1 VLWYGSSAMRPIE
14 LPPLEPPVWARGGH
28 AQTLLGV
35 WLPERA
41 PRLSAGEDGVT
52 RHEVRLSDGDRLVT
66 LEAAAR
72 TAAQTATRAAPLSGW
87 VVHLFH
93 GLTGSSDSG
102 YIRRAAERLRAAGHI
117 VIAANHRGA
126 GPGAGLARG
135 MYHSGVAADVRAVLA
150 AGRARHPERRHAAIG
165 YSLSGNALLLALG
178 RDRADLPDAAIAV
191 NPPVDLAG
199 CVARLM
205 RPSNRLYDLNFVRG
219 CSAQLR
225 ARVASGLLP
234 LQPEFSWR
242 DTIRDFDERV
252 TAPLGGFADAADY
265 YARCSA
271 RPWLRHI
278 AVPTAILTSKDDPLI
293 DWRAV
298 GDAPRS
304 DRVHAVVVP
313 HGGHMGYL
321 TRRGAGHRRWLEGAL
336 ERLLAGV
343 VSAAERG

>member
-1 VLWYGSSAMRPIE
+1 MEGLV
-14 LPPLEPPVWARGGH
+14 LPPLRPPVWARGGH

-35 WLPERA
+35 WLPDDA
-41 PRLSAGEDGVT
+41 PVLTAGVGRVE
-52 RHEVRLSDGDRLVT
+52 RHEVSLADGDRLVT
-66 LEAAAR
+66 LEAAPE
-72 TAAQTATRAAPLSGW
+72 TLVESGW

-102 YIRRAAERLRAAGHI
+102 YIRRAAARLRAAGHT
-117 VIAANHRGA
+117 VVAVNHRGA

-135 MYHSGVAADVRAVLA
+135 MYHSGVAADVRAALA
-150 AGRARHPERRHAAIG
+150 AGRARHPRKLHAAVG

-178 RDRADLPDAAIAV
+178 RDGEDLPDAAVAV

-199 CVARLM
+199 CVARLT

-219 CSAQLR
+219 CSALLR
-225 ARVASGLLP
+225 DRVERGLLP
-234 LQPEFSWR
+234 PQPEFGWR

-252 TAPLGGFADAADY
+252 TAPLAGFAGADDY

-278 AVPTAILTSKDDPLI
+278 SVPTAILTSCDDPLI
-293 DWRAV
+293 DWRDAAEAPLSGAV
-298 GDAPRS
+298 HVA
-304 DRVHAVVVP
+304 VVP

-321 TRRGAGHRRWLEGAL
+321 TRRGKGYRRWLEEAL

-343 VSAAERG
+343 VSRATLG